1 MFDVQDLLLAEPRLR
16 PVGRPRSIQAEGL
29 CRVGDGDTAGWL
41 VLVDLTSP
49 GSLNTGRAPAPDDAD
64 TTSIHTLLRQCSDAA
79 AVLCRS
85 HSPSAQVEAAAE
97 SLGLPL
103 IHVPSQVTPRELI
116 SLVQGLNS
124 ARTDTR
130 AWRRLNALGV
140 LAESLASKAPE
151 QSLLTKYSEITTN
164 VGLVISQDGEI
175 VASVGEL
182 PVRTIERTVR
192 GAEPRMRQFSI
203 GRWLLSAFPV
213 EPELTSWSLGSGYWL
228 VLGKR
233 AASASA
239 YVAQSAPVA
248 SALIQLL
255 KVAARSRQQHSRA
268 EQLRDS
274 RVVSELVYGTSDP
287 ERLELQMISRGF
299 SRDAGYR
306 VVVAGHGVVATDP
319 GIAVEAL
326 ERAANNKL
334 PVVVSSLERT
344 LVLVVAEQPN
354 EGARRSALES
364 LCAALP
370 SPVGISGLA
379 TSVDLGSCLYRQA
392 RLAKLAASLSDAPHI
407 PAHFERCR
415 PLVKAVGALDDAAA
429 RSLAAAVEQKLGS
442 IADGGRFASA
452 LVEESFD
459 VRRVAK
465 RMQVHP
471 NTVRNRQ
478 AALLGDGVLKASDIE
493 LWYFTAG
500 ARTSN
505 FDTEEK

>member
-1 MFDVQDLLLAEPRLR
+1 M
-16 PVGRPRSIQAEGL
+16 
-29 CRVGDGDTAGWL
+29 
-41 VLVDLTSP
+41 
-49 GSLNTGRAPAPDDAD
+49 
-64 TTSIHTLLRQCSDAA
+64 
-79 AVLCRS
+79 
-85 HSPSAQVEAAAE
+85 
-97 SLGLPL
+97 
-103 IHVPSQVTPRELI
+103 
-116 SLVQGLNS
+116 
-124 ARTDTR
+124 
-130 AWRRLNALGV
+130 
-140 LAESLASKAPE
+140 
-151 QSLLTKYSEITTN
+151 
-164 VGLVISQDGEI
+164 
-175 VASVGEL
+175 
-182 PVRTIERTVR
+182 
-192 GAEPRMRQFSI
+192 
-203 GRWLLSAFPV
+203 
-213 EPELTSWSLGSGYWL
+213 
-228 VLGKR
+228 LGKR
-233 AASASA
+233 AASASD

-268 EQLRDS
+268 EQFRDS
-274 RVVSELVYGTSDP
+274 RVVSELAYGTSDP

-299 SRDAGYR
+299 SRGAGYR
-306 VVVAGHGVVATDP
+306 VVVAGQGVVATDP

-354 EGARRSALES
+354 EGALES

-392 RLAKLAASLSDAPHI
+392 RLAKLAASLSDAPNI

-429 RSLAAAVEQKLGS
+429 RSLAAAVEQKVGS

-500 ARTSN
+500 ARTSKFN
-505 FDTEEK
+505 AGEE

>member
-1 MFDVQDLLLAEPRLR
+1 M
-16 PVGRPRSIQAEGL
+16 
-29 CRVGDGDTAGWL
+29 
-41 VLVDLTSP
+41 
-49 GSLNTGRAPAPDDAD
+49 
-64 TTSIHTLLRQCSDAA
+64 
-79 AVLCRS
+79 
-85 HSPSAQVEAAAE
+85 
-97 SLGLPL
+97 
-103 IHVPSQVTPRELI
+103 PSQVTPRELI

-233 AASASA
+233 AASASD

-274 RVVSELVYGTSDP
+274 RVVSELAYGTSDP

-299 SRDAGYR
+299 SRGAGYR
-306 VVVAGHGVVATDP
+306 VVVAGQGVVATDP

-354 EGARRSALES
+354 EGALES

-392 RLAKLAASLSDAPHI
+392 RLAKLAASLSDAPNI

-429 RSLAAAVEQKLGS
+429 RSLAAAVEQKVGS

-500 ARTSN
+500 ARTSKFN
-505 FDTEEK
+505 AGEE